1 MASLTDLATK
11 CRFAV
16 LEVSDDE
23 DEEKRGVGDK
33 AASAKGAD
41 ANNATKAKKKRKK
54 KKSRAKNNEVMIT
67 TQVKNTIEHNGTIK
81 LKVES

>member
-23 DEEKRGVGDK
+23 DEEKPGVGDK
-33 AASAKGAD
+33 ARSSKGAD
-41 ANNATKAKKKRKK
+41 ANKATAAKKKRKK
-54 KKSRAKNNEVMIT
+54 KKNRAKNTQVIT
-67 TQVKNTIEHNGTIK
+67 TQLYNSIS
-81 LKVES
+81 L